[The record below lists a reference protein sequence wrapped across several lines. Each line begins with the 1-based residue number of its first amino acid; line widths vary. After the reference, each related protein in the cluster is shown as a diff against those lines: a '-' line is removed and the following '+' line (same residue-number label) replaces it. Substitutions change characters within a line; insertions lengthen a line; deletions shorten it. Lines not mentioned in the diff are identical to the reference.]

1 MSIFK
6 YHMTFEMKRGLKFFL
21 NLEAGVTRGEIPES
35 VGDSARVRRNLRKVR
50 RQLADREEQL
60 AQVKKPST
68 NSSGAPGS
76 SVHAENII
84 WIFGMIRTG
93 STWLGSM
100 MGDLREYELW
110 NEPRVGEL
118 FGYFFYER
126 AAHRR
131 ENKNFILGLQRKHT
145 WLKSIRTFVLD
156 SVAEAYPGLAEG
168 RYLIIKEPSGSI
180 GSPLLSEA
188 LPESRMIFLV
198 RDPRDVVASS
208 LDTAKKGSWAFN
220 LKGNRRKREAL
231 SKSPVKQA
239 DTFDK
244 PPDRLVKE
252 YANMYRTYVGN
263 SKQAYEAHEGP
274 KIMVRY
280 EDLLVDTLGTMKRIF
295 STLEVEVDEVELAR
309 VVEKHSWE
317 NIPEE
322 KKGEGKFYRKAA
334 PGGWEDDLSLE
345 QVRTVEEITGPL
357 LKEFYSG

>member
-1 MSIFK
+1 VPKFK
-6 YHMTFEMKRGLKFFL
+6 NHITYEITRGLKFFL
-21 NLEAGVTRGEIPES
+21 NLDAGVTSGEVP
-35 VGDSARVRRNLRKVR
+35 VPVRDSAQVRRNLKRLR

-60 AQVKKPST
+60 ARMKKLSA
-68 NSSGAPGS
+68 NSSGAPKS
-76 SVHAENII
+76 SVHAENIV

-93 STWLGSM
+93 STWLSAM
-100 MGDLREYELW
+100 MGDLKGHELW

-131 ENKNFILGLQRKHT
+131 ENKNFILGVQRKHI

-156 SVAEAYPGLAEG
+156 SVAEAYPGLAEDG
-168 RYLIIKEPSGSI
+168 YLIIKEPSGSI

-188 LPESRMIFLV
+188 LPDSRMVFLV

-208 LDTAKKGSWAFN
+208 MDSAKKGSWAFN

-231 SKSPVKQA
+231 AKSPVKQA
-239 DTFDK
+239 DPFNK

-252 YANMYRTYVGN
+252 YANMYLTYVGN
-263 SKQAYEAHEGP
+263 SKEAFESHKGP

-280 EDLLVDTLGTMKRIF
+280 EELRADTLGTMMRIY
-295 STLEVEVDEVELAR
+295 STLGIPVDEEQVAR
-309 VVEKHSWE
+309 AVEKHSWE

-322 KKGEGKFYRKAA
+322 KKGEGKFYRKAT
-334 PGGWEDDLSLE
+334 PRGWEDDLTPE

-357 LKEFYSG
+357 LKELYSE